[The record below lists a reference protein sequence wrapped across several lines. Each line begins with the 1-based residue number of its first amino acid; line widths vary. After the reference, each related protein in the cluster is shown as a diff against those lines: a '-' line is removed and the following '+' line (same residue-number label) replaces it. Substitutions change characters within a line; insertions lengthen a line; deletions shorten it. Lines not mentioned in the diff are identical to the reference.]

1 MLGVHPIDLL
11 VVLAYLVAV
20 VFIGHRAS
28 KAVATEE
35 GFFLAGRK
43 LGKFYQFFLMFGNAT
58 EPQGAVST
66 ASLVFQRG
74 VTGVWFAF
82 QTVFMNP
89 YFWFM
94 NTWFRR
100 VRLVTV
106 ADLFEDR
113 LGSRGLSRFYA
124 LFQVGVACAL
134 LGFGNFTAYT
144 IASSV
149 AVKPEAKWT
158 AADRAAIGGHAELA
172 RLETLARAGELSPEL
187 KPNLATL
194 RDRRARGELHSFITV
209 LPPLPFYLV
218 FAGVIGT
225 YIVLGGMAAAA
236 VNEALQGVLI
246 IVFSVLL
253 IPTGLHAIG
262 GWSELSHKVPRG
274 MMNLFAGEGGSPLFI
289 FAVLVSGLVQLHG
302 LPHNMGIYGSAKNE
316 FAARFGGVAGAYM
329 KRFMIILWAFAGL
342 IAIGLFGMGGLADP
356 DAVWGVMSNQLLGP
370 GLIGL
375 MLAGVIAGTM
385 STLAAKALAMS
396 SLFVRNVYRHA
407 RPEATQQQG
416 IAVAR
421 WVVVAVLGL
430 GILSALAVRDM
441 ETLIKIVLTINV
453 PFGAAVILMFFW
465 RRLTVPA
472 VWCSVAL
479 SAFAILIAPLG
490 ASSVPAIAGRP
501 ALVQTAPDPTGRP
514 VPIYF
519 KEVVRLEPNN
529 PSSTLEGRGRFNFEC
544 YALSWCG
551 LDLMKLTPS
560 GRETAQF
567 LFDGFFPFLVLFI
580 VSLLTR
586 PPERARI
593 DQFYGRMKTPVGA
606 TPELEA
612 AAIAATLAEPQ
623 RFDHTKLLGAGSA
636 WEFAKWDRVDT
647 IGFAACCATSGAI
660 VGIFVLVLRLAAG

>member
-1 MLGVHPIDLL
+1 MLGLHPLDLF
-11 VVLAYLVAV
+11 VVVAYLVAV
-20 VFIGHRAS
+20 VFIGQRAS
-28 KAVATEE
+28 KAVASEE

-106 ADLFEDR
+106 ADMFEDR
-113 LGSRGLSRFYA
+113 LGSRSLSKFYA
-124 LFQVGVACAL
+124 LFQVAVACAL

-149 AVKPEAKWT
+149 AVKPEAAWT
-158 AADRAAIGGHAELA
+158 VAERASVEGYRELA
-172 RLETLARAGELSPEL
+172 QLEKHVRAGDLPVEL
-187 KPNLATL
+187 KPRLATL
-194 RDRRARGELHSFITV
+194 RDQRARGELKNFVTV
-209 LPPLPFYLV
+209 LPALPFYLV
-218 FAGVIGT
+218 FAGVIGA

-246 IVFSVLL
+246 VVFSALL

-262 GWSELSHKVPRG
+262 GWGELARKVPRE
-274 MMNLFAGEGGSPLFI
+274 MMDLFAGDGGSPLFI
-289 FAVLVSGLVQLHG
+289 FAVLLAGLVQLHG

-316 FAARFGGVAGAYM
+316 FAARFGGVGGAYM
-329 KRFMIILWAFAGL
+329 KRLMIIMWAFAGL
-342 IAIGLFGMGGLADP
+342 IALAMFGVGGLADP

-396 SLFVRNVYRHA
+396 SLFVRNVYRHS
-407 RPEATQQQG
+407 RPDATQEQG
-416 IAVAR
+416 IRIAR
-421 WVVVAVLGL
+421 WVVVAVLAL
-430 GILSALAVRDM
+430 GVVSALAVRDM
-441 ETLIKIVLTINV
+441 ETLIKIVLTINI
-453 PFGAAVILMFFW
+453 PFGATVILMFFW

-472 VWCSVAL
+472 VWWAVSISVC
-479 SAFAILIAPLG
+479 AILIAPLG
-490 ASSVPAIAGRP
+490 ASSVARVARRP
-501 ALVQTAPDPTGRP
+501 SLVQTVPDAAGKP
-514 VPIYF
+514 VPVYF
-519 KEVVRLEPNN
+519 KEVVRVVPDD
-529 PSSTLEGRGRFNFEC
+529 PASALEGRGRFNFEC
-544 YALSWCG
+544 WMLGRIGIDPAR
-551 LDLMKLTPS
+551 LTPS
-560 GRETAQF
+560 ARETAQF
-567 LFDGFFPFLVLFI
+567 FFDGFFPFAMLIL

-586 PPERARI
+586 PPEPARI

-612 AAIAATLAEPQ
+612 AAIGETLRNPR
-623 RFDHTKLLGAGSA
+623 RFAHTKLFGADSS
-636 WEFAKWDRVDT
+636 WEFAKWDRVDA
-647 IGFAACCATSGAI
+647 IGFAGCCVTSAAI
-660 VGIFVLVLRLAAG
+660 VGLFVLLLKLASR